1 MECPSAAGANF
12 RSEHRHA
19 DSNIGDEAKACSF
32 DDLASE
38 PPRNKAN
45 HQDDE

>member
-1 MECPSAAGANF
+1 MDAQARQEPTSDQ
-12 RSEHRHA
+12 STDDA

-38 PPRNKAN
+38 PPRNNAN

>member
-1 MECPSAAGANF
+1 MDAQARQEPTSDQ
-12 RSEHRHA
+12 STDDA
-19 DSNIGDEAKACSF
+19 DSNIGEAKACSF

-38 PPRNKAN
+38 PPRNNAN